1 MNTEDPN
8 QLVNE
13 YKDVFEGLG
22 CLPID
27 YNIQLQDDAKP
38 VIHSPR
44 KIPFAQRSKVKKE
57 LERMVRDGVI
67 EPVSE
72 PSDWVN
78 SIVVAEKANKKNV
91 RICLILG
98 I

>member
-1 MNTEDPN
+1 MNTEDPY
-8 QLVNE
+8 QLFNE

-22 CLPID
+22 CLPGD

-38 VIHSPR
+38 VIHPPR